1 MENCLFCKIVNKQIN
16 SEIVY
21 ENDDVLV
28 FKDLYPKAPVHLL
41 VIPKKHI
48 SSIIEIEELNDK
60 QANEILKTIAKIA
73 KEMGLDRDG
82 FRVVTNTGAAA
93 GQSVDHLHFH
103 LLGKRSFNWPPG

>member
-41 VIPKKHI
+41 VVPKKHV

-82 FRVVTNTGAAA
+82 FRVVTNTGVAA

-103 LLGKRSFNWPPG
+103 ILGKRSFNWPPG

>member
-1 MENCLFCKIVNKQIN
+1 MENCLFCKIADKQIN

-21 ENDDVLV
+21 ENDDVVV

-48 SSIIEIEELNDK
+48 SSVVEIEELSDK
-60 QANEILKTIAKIA
+60 QTCELLRTIAKIA
-73 KEMGLDRDG
+73 KEMRLDKDG
-82 FRVVTNTGAAA
+82 FRVVTNTGTSA

-103 LLGKRSFNWPPG
+103 ILGKRSFNWPPG

>member
-28 FKDLYPKAPVHLL
+28 FNDTNPKAPVHLL
-41 VIPKKHI
+41 VIPKKHV
-48 SSIIEIEELNDK
+48 SSIMEIEELSDK
-60 QANEILKTIAKIA
+60 QVNEMLKTIAKIA

-82 FRVVTNTGAAA
+82 FRVVINTGASA

-103 LLGKRSFNWPPG
+103 ILGKRSFNWPPG

>member
-28 FKDLYPKAPVHLL
+28 FKDVNPKAPVHLL
-41 VIPKKHI
+41 VIPKKHV
-48 SSIIEIEELNDK
+48 SSIVEIEELSDK
-60 QANEILKTIAKIA
+60 QVYEMFKIIAKIA

-82 FRVVTNTGAAA
+82 FRVVINTGASA

-103 LLGKRSFNWPPG
+103 ILGKRSFNWPPG

>member
-16 SEIVY
+16 SETVY

-28 FKDLYPKAPVHLL
+28 FKDKYPKAPVHLL
-41 VIPKKHI
+41 VIPKKHV
-48 SSIIEIEELNDK
+48 SSIIEIEELSDK

-82 FRVVTNTGAAA
+82 FRVVTNMGASA
-93 GQSVDHLHFH
+93 GQSVGHLHFH
-103 LLGKRSFNWPPG
+103 ILGQRSFNWPPG

>member
-1 MENCLFCKIVNKQIN
+1 MENCLFCKIANKQIN

-41 VIPKKHI
+41 VIPKKHV
-48 SSIIEIEELNDK
+48 SSIMEIEELNDK

-103 LLGKRSFNWPPG
+103 ILGKRSFNWPPG

>member
-1 MENCLFCKIVNKQIN
+1 MENCLFCRIADKEIK

-41 VIPKKHI
+41 VIPKKHV
-48 SSIIEIEELNDK
+48 SSIMEIEELSNS
-60 QANEILKTIAKIA
+60 QTSEMLKTIAKIA

-82 FRVVTNTGAAA
+82 FRVVTNTGASA

-103 LLGKRSFNWPPG
+103 ILGKRSFNWPPG

>member
-41 VIPKKHI
+41 VIPKKHV

-103 LLGKRSFNWPPG
+103 ILGKRSFNWPPG

>member
-1 MENCLFCKIVNKQIN
+1 MKNCLFCKIVNKQIN

-28 FKDLYPKAPVHLL
+28 FKDINPKAPVHLL

-48 SSIIEIEELNDK
+48 RSIMEIEDLSDK
-60 QANEILKTIAKIA
+60 QVNEMLKTIAKIA
-73 KEMGLDRDG
+73 KEMELDREG
-82 FRVVTNTGAAA
+82 FRVVTNTGASA

-103 LLGKRSFNWPPG
+103 ILGKRSFNWPPG

>member
-16 SEIVY
+16 SETVY

-28 FKDLYPKAPVHLL
+28 FKDKYPKAPVHLL
-41 VIPKKHI
+41 VIPKKHV
-48 SSIIEIEELNDK
+48 SSIVEIEELSDK
-60 QANEILKTIAKIA
+60 QVYEMFKIIAKIA

-82 FRVVTNTGAAA
+82 FRVVINTGASA

-103 LLGKRSFNWPPG
+103 ILGKRSFNWPPG

>member
-16 SEIVY
+16 SEIVF

-28 FKDLYPKAPVHLL
+28 FKDVNPKAPVHLL
-41 VIPKKHI
+41 VIPKKHV
-48 SSIIEIEELNDK
+48 SSIVEIEELSDK
-60 QANEILKTIAKIA
+60 QVYEMFKIIAKIA

-82 FRVVTNTGAAA
+82 FRVVINTGASA

-103 LLGKRSFNWPPG
+103 ILGKRSFNWPPG